1 MRLPLEPLVK
11 LLTQPGDGVE
21 PLVNAIN
28 GAKESVDIAIFR
40 FDRREL
46 ERALIG
52 AANRGIKVRA
62 LVARSNRG
70 GEKKLRDLETK
81 LLGAGIIVARTGD
94 DLVRYHCK
102 YLIID
107 YRELFVLGFNFTYL
121 DTEQSR
127 SFGVVTTDAKLT
139 AEAIK
144 LFETDVA
151 RKKYTSGMDSFVV
164 SPENARQRLSA
175 FITGANKQLHIYDPN
190 ISDPAM
196 IRALIERHKSGVE
209 IKILGK
215 ISQSAA
221 DIAVLRMQDLR
232 LHTRVILRDG
242 EQAFIGSQ
250 SLRAMEL
257 DRRREV
263 GVIFEDAA
271 IARKLEEIF
280 QADWEAAEEAKLAKE
295 QSEPPP
301 NTQVAKKVAKAVV
314 KELPPVAEVV
324 DTVIQELGAENVEI
338 AVPPEELEENVK
350 EAVKHAVKNV
360 VKDAVLT

>member
-1 MRLPLEPLVK
+1 MRLHPPLFVK

-28 GAKESVDIAIFR
+28 EAKASVDIAIFR
-40 FDRREL
+40 FDRKEL
-46 ERALIG
+46 ERALVS
-52 AANRGIKVRA
+52 AANRGIQVRA
-62 LVARSNRG
+62 LVACSNRG

-107 YRELFVLGFNFTYL
+107 SRELFVLGFNFTYL

-127 SFGVVTTDAKLT
+127 SFGVVTNDAKT
-139 AEAIK
+139 VAEAIK
-144 LFETDVA
+144 LFETDMT
-151 RKKYTSGMDSFVV
+151 RKKYVAQMDSFVV
-164 SPENARQRLSA
+164 SPENARKALGS
-175 FITGANKQLHIYDPN
+175 FIAGAAKQLHIYDPN

-196 IRALIERHKSGVE
+196 IRALTERHKSGVE

-215 ISQSAA
+215 ISRSAA
-221 DIAVLRMQDLR
+221 DIDVLRMQELR
-232 LHTRVILRDG
+232 LHTRVILRDFD
-242 EQAFIGSQ
+242 QIFIGSQ

-263 GVIFEDAA
+263 GLIIRDAA
-271 IARKLEEIF
+271 IAHKLEEIF
-280 QADWEAAEEAKLAKE
+280 QADWAAEEQAKLTKE
-295 QSEPPP
+295 QTEAPP

-324 DTVIQELGAENVEI
+324 DTVIQELGVGKVEI
-338 AVPPEELEENVK
+338 AVERDELEESVK

-360 VKDAVLT
+360 VKDAVVT